1 MFPEGEDRSY
11 FLFIKHL
18 GSWADLS
25 QDAIDLDHDLSLAI
39 EVLRTYDAKCSV
51 SGDAVQ
57 LDKWFTP
64 ATLPKVVPSHR
75 IWIEHCFTSE
85 GRPHVL

>member
-1 MFPEGEDRSY
+1 MFPEGENRSY

-57 LDKWFTP
+57 P
-64 ATLPKVVPSHR
+64 ARPAPTEKQRRPTFDSVRTLALR
-75 IWIEHCFTSE
+75 CGW
-85 GRPHVL
+85 

>member
-51 SGDAVQ
+51 SGDAVHRRAPW
-57 LDKWFTP
+57 LDRY
-64 ATLPKVVPSHR
+64 LERHR
-75 IWIEHCFTSE
+75 PHE
-85 GRPHVL
+85 GRRIGFSMAAG

>member
-57 LDKWFTP
+57 AQCPPGAGGDQGAPESGL
-64 ATLPKVVPSHR
+64 SGG
-75 IWIEHCFTSE
+75 I
-85 GRPHVL
+85 